1 MKILTIAIPS
11 YNSMDYMRNCIESL
25 LPGGEDVQKMRLL
38 QSQMNMRR
46 NIRVLFVRFIRKTV
60 DMERQ

>member
-1 MKILTIAIPS
+1 
-11 YNSMDYMRNCIESL
+11 MDYMRNCIESL
-25 LPGGEDVQKMRLL
+25 LPGGEDVEILIVDDGSKDETL